1 VQYCT
6 LQRLIVSVQEPLR
19 EFSVREDHR
28 RECSWPSMLP
38 TAVRGVCRSEELHC
52 FGVMAYTD
60 GTEIDRYPG
69 VGLNDA
75 FPTPGEVF
83 EKEVYLQVVPFRG
96 FLIL

>member
-1 VQYCT
+1 
-6 LQRLIVSVQEPLR
+6 
-19 EFSVREDHR
+19 
-28 RECSWPSMLP
+28 MLP
-38 TAVRGVCRSEELHC
+38 TAVRGVRRSEELHRI
-52 FGVMAYTD
+52 GVMAYTD

-69 VGLNDA
+69 VGLNYA